1 MLDLNHTLSISATK
15 GNWYVYIV
23 ECSDGTLYTGISNN
37 IDKRI
42 VDHNSGIGSKYTKGR
57 RPVKL
62 LCKWDC
68 ADKSH
73 ASKVEY
79 KIKTLTREA
88 KLRLIIN
95 GQG

>member
-1 MLDLNHTLSISATK
+1 MKD
-15 GNWYVYIV
+15 NWYVYIV

-42 VDHNSGIGSKYTKGR
+42 SDHNLGIGSKYTKGR

-62 LCKWDC
+62 LSKWDC

-73 ASKVEY
+73 ASKMEY
-79 KIKTLTREA
+79 RIKRLTREE
-88 KLRLIIN
+88 KLKSIVN
-95 GQG
+95 GQV

>member
-1 MLDLNHTLSISATK
+1 MK
-15 GNWYVYIV
+15 GRWYVYIV

-42 VDHNSGIGSKYTKGR
+42 REHNSGIGARYTKGR

-62 LCKWDC
+62 LAKWDC

-73 ASKVEY
+73 ASKMEY
-79 KIKTLTREA
+79 RIKGLSREA
-88 KLRLIIN
+88 KLRSIVDSRV
-95 GQG
+95 

>member
-1 MLDLNHTLSISATK
+1 MNS
-15 GNWYVYIV
+15 NWCVYIV
-23 ECSDGTLYTGISNN
+23 GCSDGTLYTGISNN

-42 VDHNSGIGSKYTKGR
+42 REHNLGIGSKYTRGR

-62 LCKWDC
+62 LGKWDC

-73 ASKVEY
+73 ASKMEY
-79 KIKTLTREA
+79 RIKGLTREA
-88 KLRLIIN
+88 KLRLILN